1 MDVGYL
7 TFDAERSVD
16 EKLDLCLKHLEG
28 KNNFDY
34 SFLTSLKKYQE
45 DGMLSSGQELAIEKI
60 YNGWNVAMLSK
71 EDVIMEKSRNLRKK
85 KSLVNLSPKEKEQRL
100 NEGYDKMMGILEDS
114 PAEQCK
120 DEKDIKIEQLEEKI
134 AQLEKT
140 LSIYLSS
147 K

>member
-1 MDVGYL
+1 MNVGYL

-16 EKLDLCLKHLEG
+16 EKLDLCLRHLEG
-28 KNNFDY
+28 RENFDY

-45 DGMLSSGQELAIEKI
+45 DGMLSNSQELAIEKI

-71 EDVIMEKSRNLRKK
+71 EDVIMNKSRNLRKK
-85 KSLVNLSPKEKEQRL
+85 KSLTKLTPKEKEQRL
-100 NEGYDKMMGILEDS
+100 NEGYDKMMGILESS
-114 PAEQCK
+114 PHK
-120 DEKDIKIEQLEEKI
+120 DEKDIKIEQLEKKI

-147 K
+147 E